1 MNLELSWALVVA
13 LLASG
18 SAGVV
23 LIRRVT
29 TQMCSECGHSLSA
42 HRRDGRIC
50 ESLIGDWVPCG
61 CERFTSAST
70 RSRRRSPGESVADTA
85 GRAGPGLAP
94 EVRRTKVSHEPRR
107 QGRIPKAS

>member
-1 MNLELSWALVVA
+1 MDLELSWALVVA

-23 LIRRVT
+23 LLRRVT
-29 TQMCSECGHSLSA
+29 TQMCSECGHSPSA
-42 HRRDGRIC
+42 HRREGRIC

-61 CERFTSAST
+61 CDRFMSAST
-70 RSRRRSPGESVADTA
+70 RSRLRSPGESVADTA
-85 GRAGPGLAP
+85 GRVGPRLGP
-94 EVRRTKVSHEPRR
+94 EVRRTTVSHEPRR